1 MRLFIKLMH
10 HHGVSFCFGA
20 LLVLIYN
27 CVGLVISGL
36 YDDYLSYIIY
46 SAIGNTFFLL
56 IALFSLF
63 YYLFN
68 RKKLLTPD
76 DYQ

>member
-1 MRLFIKLMH
+1 MKLFLKLMH
-10 HHGVSFCFGA
+10 HHGVSFCLGA
-20 LLVLIYN
+20 MLVLIYN
-27 CVGLVISGL
+27 CIGLIISGV

-56 IALFSLF
+56 IALFSLI

-68 RKKLLTPD
+68 RKKLIVD
-76 DYQ
+76 EY